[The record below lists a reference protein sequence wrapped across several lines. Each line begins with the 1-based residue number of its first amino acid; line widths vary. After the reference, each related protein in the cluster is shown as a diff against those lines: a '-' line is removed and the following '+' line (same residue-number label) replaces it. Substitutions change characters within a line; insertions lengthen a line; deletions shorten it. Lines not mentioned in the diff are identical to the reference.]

1 VNGDMRDF
9 LLAAQKRTRPLKK
22 PELPILNFMA
32 FVERQFVTCDEQGGP
47 QVIRIKISG
56 HKTDSME
63 RRHNIEGQP

>member
-1 VNGDMRDF
+1 MH
-9 LLAAQKRTRPLKK
+9 
-22 PELPILNFMA
+22 
-32 FVERQFVTCDEQGGP
+32 EQGGP